1 MLTRAENDL
10 LTQTGP
16 GTPMGNLVRRYWI
29 PALLSQ
35 ELPKPDGPPLRLKL
49 LGEKLIALRDSSG
62 KVALFD
68 PRCPHRGADLFYG
81 RNEECGIRCVYHGW
95 KFDVEGN
102 CVDMPSEPAETS
114 FKHKVKITAY
124 PCLERGGVVWT
135 YMGPPEVKPAFP
147 ELEWTA
153 LPESHRLA
161 ARRLQEC
168 NWFQGYEGGWDTAHL
183 PFLHRG
189 DTSPGSRFFS
199 RTGNDAVR
207 DLPAQYEFVQTEFGL
222 IYGSGRPQE
231 RGDTL
236 WSVSLM
242 FMPGW
247 KLLRPQAGDARYTL
261 LGWIPVDD
269 ENCMVWSIEYHP
281 ERPLSEDELRYAKS
295 FDYVIVETI
304 PSSVRPVR
312 NKDNDYRI
320 DRELQASGVSFTGVK
335 GLGLQDS
342 FIQESLGTIAD
353 RTRENLGST
362 DREIVLLRRHLLRI
376 VRGLETGAE
385 LPGLDPSSY
394 RARPAVFTVP
404 KGRKM
409 TELVRDAIRIEPHP
423 APSRSAD

>member
-102 CVDMPSEPAETS
+102 CVNMPSEPAETS

-189 DTSPGSRFFS
+189 DTRFPAADSSAGRETMPFAISRPNMNSFRRNS
-199 RTGNDAVR
+199 ASSTAAAGRR
-207 DLPAQYEFVQTEFGL
+207 
-222 IYGSGRPQE
+222 SGATHC
-231 RGDTL
+231 G
-236 WSVSLM
+236 
-242 FMPGW
+242 
-247 KLLRPQAGDARYTL
+247 
-261 LGWIPVDD
+261 
-269 ENCMVWSIEYHP
+269 
-281 ERPLSEDELRYAKS
+281 
-295 FDYVIVETI
+295 
-304 PSSVRPVR
+304 
-312 NKDNDYRI
+312 
-320 DRELQASGVSFTGVK
+320 
-335 GLGLQDS
+335 
-342 FIQESLGTIAD
+342 
-353 RTRENLGST
+353 
-362 DREIVLLRRHLLRI
+362 
-376 VRGLETGAE
+376 
-385 LPGLDPSSY
+385 
-394 RARPAVFTVP
+394 
-404 KGRKM
+404 
-409 TELVRDAIRIEPHP
+409 
-423 APSRSAD
+423 PSR